1 LREIVIRVLHTG
13 WPLVAALIL
22 ALSILAIPAA
32 YAQLRVPCLEHCT
45 NSRATP
51 QIAAAV
57 TAAGYSL
64 ELYAAYVIA
73 LCLLVLATCVIVGG
87 LLYRVRAKSP
97 LTLTG
102 AYGLLLFPL
111 SSTPLAKFFEGE
123 SPVGPLVA
131 ALEVVG
137 VTASMWFFLTF
148 PDGRFVPRWT
158 RWVLFIYLLGT
169 IPRRLGLWPGLA
181 LSVEGP
187 GFVLIFAVLF
197 GSWAYRYRS
206 SVNPKHRRQIRWAIF
221 GFIASFTGFLL
232 ALGFGGLSISGALPI
247 EVAPLA
253 LLAAFGVVYLSLA
266 SVPVWLAVAILRHR
280 LYDIDLLIK
289 RTVVYSATS
298 AAIAATF
305 FAGIVALQ
313 AALQP
318 LTSGSE
324 LSVAASTLV
333 SFALFQPIRRRIQGA
348 VDRRFDRSRYDAART
363 LELFADRLR
372 DEVDLDS
379 LRAHLLGAVQQ
390 TMGPAHTS
398 LWLRERP
405 S

>member
-13 WPLVAALIL
+13 WPLVAALTL

-32 YAQLRVPCLEHCT
+32 YGQLRVPCLELCT

-51 QIAAAV
+51 QIAEAI

-64 ELYAAYVIA
+64 ELHAAYVIA
-73 LCLLVLATCVIVGG
+73 LCLLVLATCLIVGG
-87 LLYRVRAKSP
+87 LLYRVGTQSP
-97 LTLTG
+97 LTLTA
-102 AYGLLLFPL
+102 AYGLSLFPF
-111 SSTPLAKFFEGE
+111 SSTPLTKFLEGE
-123 SPVGPLVA
+123 SPLGPLVA
-131 ALEVVG
+131 VLEVVG
-137 VTASMWFFLTF
+137 VIASMWFFLTF

-169 IPRRLGLWPGLA
+169 IPRRLGLWPGLT
-181 LSVEGP
+181 LWIEGP

-221 GFIASFTGFLL
+221 GFIASFAGFLL

-247 EVAPLA
+247 EIAPLA
-253 LLAAFGVVYLSLA
+253 LLGSFGVVYVSLA
-266 SVPVWLAVAILRHR
+266 SVPVWLAIAVLRHR

-289 RTVVYSATS
+289 RTVVYGATS

-305 FAGIVALQ
+305 YLGLVALQ
-313 AALQP
+313 AVIRP
-318 LTSGSE
+318 ITSGSE
-324 LSVAASTLV
+324 LAIAASTLV
-333 SFALFQPIRRRIQGA
+333 SFALFQPIRRRVQDA
-348 VDRRFDRSRYDAART
+348 VNRRFDRSRYNAART
-363 LELFADRLR
+363 VDAFADRLR
-372 DEVDLDS
+372 DEVDLDA
-379 LRAHLLGAVQQ
+379 LRAHLLGSVQQ

-398 LWLRERP
+398 LWLRERAR
-405 S
+405 